1 MTAPAQSVVPQQPHG
16 RYLVTL
22 ALTALG
28 VVYGDIGTSPLYAI
42 RYSFSGPHGIPVTPG
57 NVLGV
62 LSLVFWSLVIV
73 VTIKY
78 HVVIIRADNKGEGG
92 VLALMALVNGSRVA
106 RGLSPRR
113 LMIVL
118 GIFGSA
124 LLYADGGLT
133 PAISVLSAVEGL
145 EIATPA
151 LASWVIPVTLVILI
165 GLFLVQSR
173 GTARIGAVF
182 GPVMLVW
189 FATIGVLGLSQ
200 IIRDPS
206 VLVAVS
212 PYHAAHFFA
221 EDVRRGFV
229 VLGAVFLVVTG
240 GEALYADLGHFGHR
254 AIQIAWFGVALPCL
268 LLNYFGQGA
277 LLLRDASAAE
287 NPFYHLAPGWALYPL
302 IALATA
308 ATIIASQAVISGAFS
323 LTRQAVQLGYS
334 PRLQI
339 AHTSSREIGQIY
351 VPLVNRGL
359 MLLTCVLVIGFHA
372 ADTAQPTSSNIAG
385 AYGVA
390 LSTLMLITTL
400 MFYVMSR
407 EVWRWSFARAAIVSG
422 LFLCV
427 DVPFFGA
434 NMLKIRS
441 GGWVP
446 LAIAAAIFL
455 LMTTW
460 QRGREILG
468 KRMQEK
474 TVALKMLLADLA
486 AEPPLRVPGTAVFL
500 YGTTDG
506 TPPALVHNLTHNKV
520 LHERVV
526 FLTMVTQ
533 DVPHVS
539 TAERVTVKAI
549 GKGFYRVV
557 ASYGFMD
564 DPDIDDVLAAC
575 QVKSLDIA
583 IAGTTFFLGRET
595 LVASDRPGMRHWRT
609 RCSRSE
615 PRSSCSSRT
624 AQAPLRDKNTQS
636 LHGAC
641 AVRLCPVI
649 QPGRTLRCPPARLP
663 ASPACPC
670 PEPLRGSARPHRGSP
685 GSSRRRH
692 LCDSRWPRA
701 RGA

>member
-1 MTAPAQSVVPQQPHG
+1 VTPSSEPRAAQRG

-22 ALTALG
+22 ALAALG
-28 VVYGDIGTSPLYAI
+28 VVYGDIGTSPLYAL
-42 RYSFSGPHGIPVTPG
+42 RESFYGTHGIAVTPG

-62 LSLVFWSLVIV
+62 LSLVFWALLIV

-78 HVVIIRADNKGEGG
+78 HIVIIRADNKGEGG
-92 VLALMALVNGSRVA
+92 VLALMALVSGSRVA

-113 LMIVL
+113 VMIVL

-189 FATIGVLGLSQ
+189 FATIGVLGLRE
-200 IIRDPS
+200 IIQQPG
-206 VLVAVS
+206 VLAAVS
-212 PYHAAHFFA
+212 PYHAVRFFA
-221 EDVRRGFV
+221 QDVHRGFV

-254 AIQIAWFGVALPCL
+254 AIQLAWFAIALPCL

-277 LLLRDASAAE
+277 LLLRDPSAAV
-287 NPFYHLAPGWALYPL
+287 NPFYHLAPSWVLYPL
-302 IALATA
+302 IGLATA

-334 PRLQI
+334 PRLRI
-339 AHTSSREIGQIY
+339 EHTSSREIGQIY
-351 VPLVNRGL
+351 VPTVNWAL
-359 MLLTCVLVIGFHA
+359 MALTCALVLGFR
-372 ADTAQPTSSNIAG
+372 TSSDIAG

-407 EVWRWSFARAAIVSG
+407 EVWGWSFARAATVAG
-422 LFLCV
+422 VFLCV
-427 DVPFFGA
+427 DVPFFAA
-434 NMLKIRS
+434 NMLKIRF

-446 LAIAAAIFL
+446 LVIAAAIFL

-460 QRGREILG
+460 QRGREILA

-500 YGTTDG
+500 YGTADG

-526 FLTMVTQ
+526 FLTMVTE
-533 DVPHVS
+533 DVPHVEA
-539 TAERVTVKAI
+539 AERVTVKPV
-549 GKGFYRVV
+549 GKGFYKVIAR
-557 ASYGFMD
+557 YGFMD
-564 DPDIDDVLAAC
+564 DPDIADVLAAC
-575 QVKSLDIA
+575 SVKSLDIP

-595 LVASDRPGMRHWRT
+595 LIASERPGMSHWREQLFAFM
-609 RCSRSE
+609 SRNAM
-615 PRSSCSSRT
+615 RAT
-624 AQAPLRDKNTQS
+624 AFFKIPPDQVFEV
-636 LHGAC
+636 GAQ
-641 AVRLCPVI
+641 VEL
-649 QPGRTLRCPPARLP
+649 
-663 ASPACPC
+663 
-670 PEPLRGSARPHRGSP
+670 
-685 GSSRRRH
+685 
-692 LCDSRWPRA
+692 
-701 RGA
+701 

>member
-1 MTAPAQSVVPQQPHG
+1 MPRPAESGVAPRG
-16 RYLVTL
+16 RYLATL
-22 ALTALG
+22 ALSVLG
-28 VVYGDIGTSPLYAI
+28 VVYGDIGTSPLYAL
-42 RYSFSGPHGIPVTPG
+42 RESFHGTHGIPVSPG

-62 LSLVFWSLVIV
+62 LSLVFWSLVLV

-92 VLALMALVNGSRVA
+92 VLALMALVNGSRLA

-113 LMIVL
+113 VMIIL

-165 GLFLVQSR
+165 GLFLLQSR

-189 FATIGVLGLSQ
+189 FATIGVLGLSEILQ
-200 IIRDPS
+200 QPG
-206 VLVAVS
+206 VLAAIS
-212 PYHAAHFFA
+212 PYYAVRFFA
-221 EDVRRGFV
+221 EDVRRSFV

-240 GEALYADLGHFGHR
+240 GEALYADLGHFGHT
-254 AIQIAWFGVALPCL
+254 AIQMAWFGVAFPCL

-277 LLLRDASAAE
+277 LLLRDPAAAV

-334 PRLQI
+334 PRLRI
-339 AHTSSREIGQIY
+339 EHTSSREIGQIY
-351 VPLVNRGL
+351 VPAVNWGL
-359 MLLTCVLVIGFHA
+359 MALTCVLVLGFHL

-422 LFLCV
+422 LFLWV
-427 DVPFFGA
+427 DVLFFAA
-434 NMLKIRS
+434 NMLKLRY

-446 LAIAAAIFL
+446 LAIAAVIFL

-460 QRGREILG
+460 KRGREILG

-526 FLTMVTQ
+526 FLTMVTE
-533 DVPHVS
+533 DVPHVPPK
-539 TAERVTVKAI
+539 ERVAVRPL
-549 GKGFYRVV
+549 GKGFYAVS
-557 ASYGFMD
+557 AQYGFMEE
-564 DPDIDDVLAAC
+564 PDIEDILGAC
-575 QVKSLDIA
+575 RWKTLDIRMEGA
-583 IAGTTFFLGRET
+583 TFFLGRET
-595 LVASDRPGMRHWRT
+595 LVASERPGMAQWREQLFAFM
-609 RCSRSE
+609 SRNAL
-615 PRSSCSSRT
+615 RAT
-624 AQAPLRDKNTQS
+624 AFFKIPANQVFEV
-636 LHGAC
+636 GAQ
-641 AVRLCPVI
+641 VEL
-649 QPGRTLRCPPARLP
+649 
-663 ASPACPC
+663 
-670 PEPLRGSARPHRGSP
+670 
-685 GSSRRRH
+685 
-692 LCDSRWPRA
+692 
-701 RGA
+701 

>member
-1 MTAPAQSVVPQQPHG
+1 MTQARDPGAAPRRGYV
-16 RYLVTL
+16 YTL
-22 ALTALG
+22 ALAALG

-42 RYSFSGPHGIPVTPG
+42 RESFYGTHGIPVTPG

-78 HVVIIRADNKGEGG
+78 HIVIIRADNKGEGG
-92 VLALMALVNGSRVA
+92 VLALMALVHGARVA

-113 LMIVL
+113 IMIVL
-118 GIFGSA
+118 GIFGAA

-151 LASWVIPVTLVILI
+151 LASWVVPITLVILV
-165 GLFLVQSR
+165 GLFLLQSR

-189 FATIGVLGLSQ
+189 FAALGVLGASEIMHQ
-200 IIRDPS
+200 PG
-206 VLVAVS
+206 VLAAIS
-212 PYHAAHFFA
+212 PYHAARFLT
-221 EDVRRGFV
+221 ENVGRGFV

-254 AIQIAWFGVALPCL
+254 AIQIAWFCIALPCL

-277 LLLRDASAAE
+277 LLLTDPTAAK
-287 NPFYHLAPGWALYPL
+287 NPFYHLAPSWALYPL

-339 AHTSSREIGQIY
+339 DHTSSREIGQIY
-351 VPLVNRGL
+351 VPAVNWAL
-359 MLLTCVLVIGFHA
+359 MLLTCALVLGFG
-372 ADTAQPTSSNIAG
+372 TSSNIAG

-407 EVWRWSFARAAIVSG
+407 EVWRWSFVRAASVAG
-422 LFLCV
+422 LFLLV
-427 DVPFFGA
+427 DVPFLGA
-434 NMLKIRS
+434 NALKIRY

-446 LAIAAAIFL
+446 LAIAVGIFI

-460 QRGREILG
+460 KRGREILA
-468 KRMQEK
+468 KRMLEK
-474 TVALKMLLADLA
+474 TVPLKMLLADLA
-486 AEPPLRVPGTAVFL
+486 AEAPIRVPGTAVFM

-506 TPPALVHNLTHNKV
+506 TPPALVHNLAHNKV
-520 LHERVV
+520 LHETIV
-526 FLTMVTQ
+526 FLTVVTE
-533 DVPHVS
+533 DVPHVPA
-539 TAERVTVKAI
+539 TERVTMKRI
-549 GKGFYRVV
+549 GKGFATVV
-557 ASYGFMD
+557 ARYGFMD
-564 DPDIDDVLAAC
+564 DPAIDDVLAAC
-575 QVKSLDIA
+575 RASGLDIRME
-583 IAGTTFFLGRET
+583 GTTFFLGRET
-595 LVASDRPGMRHWRT
+595 LVASDRPGMAKWRENLFAFM
-609 RCSRSE
+609 SRNAL
-615 PRSSCSSRT
+615 RAT
-624 AQAPLRDKNTQS
+624 AFFKIPGDQVFEV
-636 LHGAC
+636 GAQ
-641 AVRLCPVI
+641 VEL
-649 QPGRTLRCPPARLP
+649 
-663 ASPACPC
+663 
-670 PEPLRGSARPHRGSP
+670 
-685 GSSRRRH
+685 
-692 LCDSRWPRA
+692 
-701 RGA
+701 